1 MIKKHLL
8 LKNCEK
14 KPNVLVFILHSY
26 EQFNKRKQMN
36 NLKKIGLSALAGSL
50 AMVSAHAV
58 EYTVTG
64 DLLASFSTANSPT
77 GPETENGKGF
87 GADTDLYFTSSGELD
102 NGYTVGYVM
111 SINTNGALT
120 NSSSQLT
127 MGMGS
132 LGTLQM
138 NHVGGS
144 KANAIDDVM
153 PAAYQET
160 WDGLTASAS
169 NGSFFGNRVN
179 SGSIDYRIPAQSLM
193 GTTINA
199 SVTYDPNASDAAATS
214 ATGGAND
221 NRGTGNSGYTGTAY
235 TLQIAHESGVEIG
248 GGIEQ
253 IGDDSG
259 LTTGQDSTEQ
269 TTGYIKYAMGPV
281 SVGYQESYSNKR
293 HGAGVVGRDQES
305 SMAAIAYTSGNTTV
319 SYGESDLENHQQGAT
334 AAVTTELQSIQ
345 VSYVMGAMTLSA
357 AMSETDNASGILA
370 KKYEENTL
378 AVSFAF

>member
-1 MIKKHLL
+1 
-8 LKNCEK
+8 
-14 KPNVLVFILHSY
+14 
-26 EQFNKRKQMN
+26 MN

-64 DLLASFSTANSPT
+64 DLLASFSTADSNGGGTTDAS
-77 GPETENGKGF
+77 ESGKGF

-132 LGTLQM
+132 LGTLQL

-160 WDGLTASAS
+160 WDGLTAASS

-179 SGSIDYRIPAQSLM
+179 SGSIDYRIPAQELM

-221 NRGTGNSGYTGTAY
+221 NRGVGNSGYSGYAY
-235 TLQIAHESGVEIG
+235 TLQVAHESGFEVG
-248 GGIEQ
+248 GGVEQ
-253 IGDDSG
+253 LQDDAG
-259 LTTGQDSTEQ
+259 LTAAGDNSTEQ
-269 TTGYIKYAMGPV
+269 TTGYAKYAMGPV
-281 SVGYQESYSNKR
+281 SVGYQQSYSNKR
-293 HGAGVVGRDQES
+293 HGPGVVGRDQES
-305 SMAAIAYTSGNTTV
+305 SMAAVAYTSGNTTV
-319 SYGESDLENHQQGAT
+319 SYGESELINHVQGAT
-334 AAVTTELQSIQ
+334 KKVTTELSSIQ

-357 AMSETDNASGILA
+357 AMSETDNASGTLA

>member
-1 MIKKHLL
+1 M
-8 LKNCEK
+8 NCEK
-14 KPNVLVFILHSY
+14 MMNDLVFIMHSY
-26 EQFNKRKQMN
+26 EQFNKRKLMN
-36 NLKKIGLSALAGSL
+36 NFKKIGLSALAGSL
-50 AMVSAHAV
+50 AMVSANAV

-64 DLLASFSTANSPT
+64 DMLASFSTSDSPSDVS
-77 GPETENGKGF
+77 ESGKGF
-87 GADTDLYFTSSGELD
+87 GADTDLYFKSSGELD

-132 LGTLQM
+132 LGTLQL

-153 PAAYQET
+153 PNAYQET
-160 WDGLTASAS
+160 WDGLTAASS

-179 SGSIDYRIPAQSLM
+179 SGSIDYRIPAQSFM

-221 NRGTGNSGYTGTAY
+221 NRGTGNSGYSGQAY
-235 TLQIAHESGVEIG
+235 TVQVAHESGFEVG
-248 GGIEQ
+248 GGLEQ
-253 IGDDSG
+253 LKDDAG
-259 LTTGQDSTEQ
+259 LNTGQDSTEQ
-269 TTGYIKYAMGPV
+269 TTGYAKYAMGPV
-281 SVGYQESYSNKR
+281 SVGYQQSYSNKR
-293 HGAGVVGRDQES
+293 HGAGVAGQDQES
-305 SMAAIAYTSGNTTV
+305 EMMGVAYAVNDNTTV
-319 SYGESDLENHQQGAT
+319 SYGESELINHEVGAT
-334 AAVTTELQSIQ
+334 AKVTTELQSIQ